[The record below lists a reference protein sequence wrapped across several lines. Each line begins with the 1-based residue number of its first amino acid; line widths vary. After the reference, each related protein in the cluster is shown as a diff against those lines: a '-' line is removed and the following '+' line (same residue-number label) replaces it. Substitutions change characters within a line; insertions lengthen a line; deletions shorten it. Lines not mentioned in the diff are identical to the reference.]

1 MSTENSTNEDLH
13 DRLLDG
19 ALREV
24 VGQETPPDLS
34 EKILLAASGEQT
46 REQTTLAKA
55 KPDPLAR
62 RDPHATR
69 RALWTVLT
77 IAGSVLIGGAL
88 IFPVVPAARERA
100 RAVPSDGL
108 AKPPA
113 ADAVEKANVVRARE
127 QSAPVSTDA
136 ADFDSLVDAIKSTVE
151 SEAWQDDR
159 AADDQIEPFSENLDI
174 VVSQSQ
180 SVEDQEG
187 ADASAMDFI
196 PGSFKPRNSQR
207 EWSSISGQKKLKDTA
222 NESKGNAELRMTVT
236 PRIIVQEEEEFE
248 LGITMAKPIDPR
260 GKRPILSKEVSP
272 SSSPQPATIGLQG
285 TINDAYAKV
294 PEQKALASAGQ
305 TLPSPY
311 YLTDDVQYY
320 APGPEFKL
328 GKEAAELAAKQS
340 AGQGQAGKQLA
351 GEPLPD
357 YSVDLGV
364 PFRDNSFGT
373 STPQSGN
380 ENNQASAEQPET
392 FQFSMGFGR
401 DGQTP
406 VAPKTVDPLKRERWG
421 MYQPPMAETPKS
433 ASEELAVKVQP
444 VADLVLPIE
453 LKDELAAAK
462 VSDRFAVPKQRVP
475 AAATSAS
482 QREVSRLLHEKM
494 NEYHTLNT
502 EIGGASS
509 PIPTPE
515 LNQAITEARQ
525 IQAEIIKNKEELVNQ
540 TVELELVR
548 KQTSSPAALEQAVA
562 AELDQDPKL
571 ANYKAE
577 EAAVAQQIRALKA
590 NARNGTASQ
599 IKRLSETQAALQQE
613 AHKYR
618 LQTEQEIRNEFK
630 RAPNEMLDLARTEH
644 VARRRYLEANI
655 SKLKKQYDTKVAAMQ
670 QLGEVDGRIALLEA
684 EIEQLQDLEQR
695 LHHGRGPGKSGDKYA
710 RIHENPF
717 VKAIGEKAVSTFSI
731 DVDTASYANVRQ
743 FLTQSGQ
750 LPQPDAVRI
759 EELVNYFDYDY
770 TPPTDD
776 TPFAAHVEVA
786 GCPWKAGH
794 RLVRVGIKGREIA
807 TDHRPQSNLVFLV
820 DVSGSMNEPAKLPL
834 LVEGMKMLT
843 RELGENDR
851 IAIVVYAS
859 SEGLALP
866 STRGDQQ
873 DKILSALNNLRAGGS
888 TAGGA
893 GIQLAYEIAEK
904 NFIQGGVN
912 RVILATDGD
921 FNVGITDDSGL
932 TDLAEEKAKETGVFL
947 TALGF
952 GRGNLNDSMMES
964 ISNAGNGNYHY
975 VDNTTEARK
984 VLVAEMAGTLVT
996 IAKDV
1001 KIQVEF
1007 NPAQVTAYRLIG
1019 YENRMLKTEDF
1030 NNDQK
1035 DAGEIG
1041 AGHTVTAIYEVVPA
1055 GQTIDTPA
1063 VDPLK
1068 YQQSAKPA
1076 SDGEASD
1083 ELLTLK
1089 LRYKQ
1094 PDEEVS
1100 TKLEFP
1106 ITDEGQSFAKASDDF
1121 KFASAVASFGML
1133 LRHSQHQGITSYNAV
1148 EEIAQD
1154 GTGRDKHGYRAEF
1167 LQLVRQAKQL
1177 AGE

>member
-1 MSTENSTNEDLH
+1 MSTEKETHEDLQ

-34 EKILLAASGEQT
+34 EKILLAASGQQAQQ
-46 REQTTLAKA
+46 RTTLAKA
-55 KPDPLAR
+55 KSDPLAR

-69 RALWTVLT
+69 RVLWTVLT

-113 ADAVEKANVVRARE
+113 ADAVEEANVVRARE
-127 QSAPVSTDA
+127 QSAPESTDA
-136 ADFDSLVDAIKSTVE
+136 ADFDSLVDTIKSTVE
-151 SEAWQDDR
+151 SDAWQGGG
-159 AADDQIEPFSENLDI
+159 E
-174 VVSQSQ
+174 
-180 SVEDQEG
+180 SVD
-187 ADASAMDFI
+187 
-196 PGSFKPRNSQR
+196 
-207 EWSSISGQKKLKDTA
+207 KLMM
-222 NESKGNAELRMTVT
+222 EVT
-236 PRIIVQEEEEFE
+236 PHIIIAENEERLSITDESVVQKDEEWEF
-248 LGITMAKPIDPR
+248 GITMAKPADAPAN
-260 GKRPILSKEVSP
+260 RPILSKEVSP
-272 SSSPQPATIGLQG
+272 PSSPEPATIGLQG

-305 TLPSPY
+305 TLPSQY
-311 YLTDDVQYY
+311 YLTDDVRYY

-328 GKEAAELAAKQS
+328 GKEAAKLAANAQ
-340 AGQGQAGKQLA
+340 
-351 GEPLPD
+351 
-357 YSVDLGV
+357 
-364 PFRDNSFGT
+364 
-373 STPQSGN
+373 QSGK
-380 ENNQASAEQPET
+380 NQ
-392 FQFSMGFGR
+392 FGMGFDWR
-401 DGQTP
+401 RRNGQPTD
-406 VAPKTVDPLKRERWG
+406 AAKRERWG
-421 MYQPPMAETPKS
+421 MYQPPVAETPKS
-433 ASEELAVKVQP
+433 ANEELAVKVQP
-444 VADLVLPIE
+444 VTDLVLPVE
-453 LKDELAAAK
+453 PEEKLVAAK
-462 VSDRFAVPKQRVP
+462 VSDRFAAPQLRVP
-475 AAATSAS
+475 ASATPTS
-482 QREVSRLLHEKM
+482 QREVSRLLSEKM
-494 NEYHTLNT
+494 NEYHTLNK

-509 PIPTPE
+509 PISNPE

-525 IQAEIIKNKEELVNQ
+525 IQAEIIKNKQELVDQ
-540 TVELELVR
+540 AVELELMK
-548 KQTSSPAALEQAVA
+548 KQSSSSTATAMERAVA

-571 ANYKAE
+571 ASYKAE
-577 EAAVAQQIRALKA
+577 EEAVAQQIRALRA
-590 NARNGTASQ
+590 NARNGTSAQ
-599 IKRLSETQAALQQE
+599 IKRLSETLADMQQE
-613 AHKYR
+613 AYEYR
-618 LQTEQEIRNEFK
+618 LQTEQEIRSELK
-630 RAPNEMLDLARTEH
+630 RAPNEMLDMASTEY
-644 VARRRYLEANI
+644 VVNRRRIEAKI
-655 SKLKKQYDTKVAAMQ
+655 AKLNEQYDAKIASMEHTFEAD
-670 QLGEVDGRIALLEA
+670 GELALLEA
-684 EIEQLQDLEQR
+684 EIVQLQELEQQ
-695 LHHGRGPGKSGDKYA
+695 LHQGRGPGKSGDKYA

-750 LPQPDAVRI
+750 LPPPDAVRI

-794 RLVRVGIKGREIA
+794 RLVRVGIKGREIE

-952 GRGNLNDSMMES
+952 GRGNFNDSMMES

-1068 YQQSAKPA
+1068 YQQARAKPS
-1076 SDGEASD
+1076 SDADTSE

-1094 PDEEVS
+1094 PDEDVS

>member
-1 MSTENSTNEDLH
+1 MSTENSTNEDLQ

-34 EKILLAASGEQT
+34 EKIMLAASGQHAH
-46 REQTTLAKA
+46 EQTTLAKA
-55 KPDPLAR
+55 EVDPLAK
-62 RDPHATR
+62 RDPHASR
-69 RALWTVLT
+69 RVLWTVLT

-88 IFPVVPAARERA
+88 IFPVVPADRERA

-113 ADAVEKANVVRARE
+113 ADAVEKANVGRARE
-127 QSAPVSTDA
+127 QSAPESTDA
-136 ADFDSLVDAIKSTVE
+136 ADFDSLVDTIKSTVE
-151 SEAWQDDR
+151 SDAWQDGG
-159 AADDQIEPFSENLDI
+159 AADDQIEPFSDNLDI

-180 SVEDQEG
+180 SLEG
-187 ADASAMDFI
+187 TESN
-196 PGSFKPRNSQR
+196 KP
-207 EWSSISGQKKLKDTA
+207 LM
-222 NESKGNAELRMTVT
+222 MTVT
-236 PRIIVQEEEEFE
+236 PRIIVQDEEER
-248 LGITMAKPIDPR
+248 LGVTLSKPTDPR
-260 GKRPILSKEVSP
+260 AKRPILSKEVSP
-272 SSSPQPATIGLQG
+272 PSSAEPATIGLQG
-285 TINDAYAKV
+285 IINDAYAQL
-294 PEQKALASAGQ
+294 PEQKAVPQAPSEGQSMPSA
-305 TLPSPY
+305 Y
-311 YLTDDVQYY
+311 YLTDDVQYH

-328 GKEAAELAAKQS
+328 AKEASELAAKQS
-340 AGQGQAGKQLA
+340 AGQGQAGKQVA
-351 GEPLPD
+351 GESLPD

-364 PFRDNSFGT
+364 PFRDSSFGA
-373 STPQSGN
+373 SAPQSGDK
-380 ENNQASAEQPET
+380 NNQAGAEQPET
-392 FQFSMGFGR
+392 IQFSMGFGR
-401 DGQTP
+401 DGQATQPSAATKRESWGMP
-406 VAPKTVDPLKRERWG
+406 VAEGDAAPNGQRFRIDASPGQEVNRHRQEFGDLSAADDPATRE
-421 MYQPPMAETPKS
+421 KIL
-433 ASEELAVKVQP
+433 SENLAVKVQP
-444 VADLVLPIE
+444 AADLVLPVEPESEPASKEIR
-453 LKDELAAAK
+453 
-462 VSDRFAVPKQRVP
+462 DRFRSDQQRVP
-475 AAATSAS
+475 YFAKPNS
-482 QREVSRLLHEKM
+482 QREVSRLLREKM
-494 NEYHTLNT
+494 NEYHTLNA
-502 EIGGASS
+502 EIGGTAS
-509 PIPTPE
+509 PIASAE
-515 LNQAITEARQ
+515 LNQTITEARQ
-525 IQAEIIKNKEELVNQ
+525 IQAEIINNKQELVDQ
-540 TVELELVR
+540 TVNLELIR
-548 KQTSSPAALEQAVA
+548 KQTSSTTAMERAVV

-577 EAAVAQQIRALKA
+577 EEAVAQQIRALKA
-590 NARNGTASQ
+590 NARNGTVAQ
-599 IKRLSETQAALQQE
+599 VKRLSETLADLQQE
-613 AHKYR
+613 AYKYR
-618 LQTEQEIRNEFK
+618 LQTEQEIRSAIK
-630 RAPNEMLDLARTEH
+630 RAPSEMLDLAMTEH

-655 SKLKKQYDTKVAAMQ
+655 SKLKKQYETKVAAMQ
-670 QLGEVDGRIALLEA
+670 QFGDADSKLALLEA
-684 EIEQLQDLEQR
+684 EIEQLQRLER
-695 LHHGRGPGKSGDKYA
+695 GRGPGKSGDKYA

-750 LPQPDAVRI
+750 LPPPDAVRI

-794 RLVRVGIKGREIA
+794 RLVRVGIKGREIE

-904 NFIQGGVN
+904 NFIKGGVN

-921 FNVGITDDSGL
+921 FNVGMTGEGPL
-932 TDLAEEKAKETGVFL
+932 TEMAEKKAKNSGVFL
-947 TALGF
+947 TVLGF

-1030 NNDQK
+1030 NNDKK

-1068 YQQSAKPA
+1068 YQQSRAKPS
-1076 SDGEASD
+1076 SDADTSE

-1094 PDEEVS
+1094 PDEDVS

-1133 LRHSQHQGITSYNAV
+1133 LRHSQQQGITSYSAV